1 MLPSDSASRG
11 MCERCAWVGPCT
23 GQGGKYYGP
32 NNLQLFNTAERGTF
46 SKEPWDEAA
55 CARLYTESRR
65 ILEETLGKPVP
76 DIHLK

>member
-1 MLPSDSASRG
+1 MFQNVRQPARP
-11 MCERCAWVGPCT
+11 GPRA
-23 GQGGKYYGP
+23 GHGGKYYGP

-55 CARLYTESRR
+55 CLRLYNETRS

-76 DIHLK
+76 NIHVK